1 MSVIGRTHSLVAKS
15 LQVLEQ
21 SDQLMAFS
29 KLPVKCSAIDLRITR
44 TLTQNG
50 CPLVTHLRT

>member
-21 SDQLMAFS
+21 SDQLMAFFQAS
-29 KLPVKCSAIDLRITR
+29 SQML
-44 TLTQNG
+44 G
-50 CPLVTHLRT
+50 H